1 MILRLIILLFSTCLL
16 FSQNNDSFNY
26 LPKFS
31 KSDQVIQHSYYTLK
45 YDEDHEQASWVA
57 YKLTNYNLLNP
68 KTDRKDN
75 FRSDPEVSTG
85 SASLKDYKGS
95 GYDRGHLAPAA
106 DFKWSSTAMSESF
119 YMSNMSPQDPS
130 FNRGIWKNLESAVR
144 NWAIDNDE
152 IYIVTG
158 AVLNDVIGRIGSN
171 KVSIPSEY
179 YKVILD
185 YQEPD
190 FKGIGIIM
198 PNQKGDASLSTYAV
212 SIDHVE
218 KITGIDFFPALPDK
232 IEQNI
237 ENSFNTSDWN
247 WGKSKSY
254 KTTKKSST
262 SKEVVKS
269 DSERLPAGSSIQCSG
284 KTKKG
289 TRCKKKTLNADGY
302 CNSHRNQNN

>member
-1 MILRLIILLFSTCLL
+1 MIRRLIILLFTTCLL

-45 YDEDHEQASWVA
+45 YDEKHEQASWVA
-57 YKLTNYNLLNP
+57 YRLTEYNLLNP

-75 FRSDPEVSTG
+75 FRSDPEVSTS

-158 AVLNDVIGRIGSN
+158 AVLNNVIGRIGSN
-171 KVSIPSEY
+171 RVSIPSKY

-185 YQEPD
+185 YQEPGL
-190 FKGIGIIM
+190 KAIGFLL
-198 PNQKGDASLSTYAV
+198 PNKKINQSLMDYVFTV
-212 SIDHVE
+212 DDIE
-218 KITGIDFFPALPDK
+218 RITGINFFHMLQDD
-232 IEQNI
+232 IE
-237 ENSFNTSDWN
+237 
-247 WGKSKSY
+247 
-254 KTTKKSST
+254 
-262 SKEVVKS
+262 
-269 DSERLPAGSSIQCSG
+269 ERLES
-284 KTKKG
+284 KT
-289 TRCKKKTLNADGY
+289 NPEMWIWE
-302 CNSHRNQNN
+302 